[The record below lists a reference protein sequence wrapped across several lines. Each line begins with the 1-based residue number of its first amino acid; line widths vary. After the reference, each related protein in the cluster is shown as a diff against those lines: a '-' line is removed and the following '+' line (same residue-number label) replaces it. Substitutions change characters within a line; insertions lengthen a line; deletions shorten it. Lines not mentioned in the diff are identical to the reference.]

1 MSMLILTAS
10 APGVILIKEEERMNS
25 CAVSNYIQRDGFVMV
40 SNLLITYREE
50 LGISNKE
57 LLFIIEIM
65 KHKEDYK
72 LHDEVLDPTVSPR
85 TLQRRRKSLK
95 DKGLLNFTVWRHSD
109 ENGHIYTEGITY
121 DLSPLEAKL
130 QEISNALAE
139 EKSKKI
145 EKEAENYILEYD
157 DESPI
162 AKYVSCWEEHYG
174 DKYKVSTAEKKWYNG
189 LTEFE
194 QKCIGKIFDYCED
207 NKLFKS
213 ITPRLALFMKNNIR
227 WTQLKDYCET
237 FNEENGR
244 VVSALND
251 SNRPLSVSERIAR
264 MKDN

>member
-1 MSMLILTAS
+1 
-10 APGVILIKEEERMNS
+10 MNS

-174 DKYKVSTAEKKWYNG
+174 DKYKVSAAEKKWYNG

-237 FNEENGR
+237 LNEDNGR

>member
-1 MSMLILTAS
+1 MPMLILTAS
-10 APGVILIKEEERMNS
+10 VFGVILIREEERMNS

-145 EKEAENYILEYD
+145 EKEAEDYILEYN

-227 WTQLKDYCET
+227 WTQLKDYCEILK
-237 FNEENGR
+237 EENGR
-244 VVSALND
+244 VVSVLND